1 MAFSAASFWMIFINT
16 TALPAAMWDTKSNIE
31 KMEKNEKSCWGSAAD
46 CLRSGSSPDLPE
58 EGLFL

>member
-31 KMEKNEKSCWGSAAD
+31 KMEKNEKNEKSC
-46 CLRSGSSPDLPE
+46 
-58 EGLFL
+58 